1 MRGFYLLKRSYP
13 ISQYERYCDGYDF
26 FIEHTTKKE
35 RSEWGINENKLQR
48 LISVGEKYIYQVAKI
63 DKEFHT
69 HYMSISN
76 FRLIRKYLFEGN
88 F

>member
-1 MRGFYLLKRSYP
+1 MENFILLKRSYP

-26 FIEHTTKKE
+26 FIEHTTKE
-35 RSEWGINENKLQR
+35 DRESWGVNEKDLQKIIN
-48 LISVGEKYIYQVAKI
+48 IGEKYIYQVAKI
-63 DKEFHT
+63 NKEFHT

-76 FRLIRKYLFEGN
+76 FRLIRKYLFDNE